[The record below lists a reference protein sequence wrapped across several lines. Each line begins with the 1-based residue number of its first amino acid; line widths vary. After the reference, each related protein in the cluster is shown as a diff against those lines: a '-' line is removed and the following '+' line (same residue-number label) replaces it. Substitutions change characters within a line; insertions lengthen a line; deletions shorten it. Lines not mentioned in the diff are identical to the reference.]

1 MAVSKLGRLLIEAG
15 LITRFQLN
23 KALEE
28 QKKTGEKL
36 GTLLVKMGFISE
48 EKLNEFLSQQYK
60 IPSVNLSDIDI
71 DIEAA
76 KMIPMQ
82 MAQNYKAIPFK
93 REGKTLHVAMAN
105 PLDMIT
111 IDELKFSTQMDVK
124 PYIATEGSILATID
138 RVYENEILDDI
149 DIDDEYDDD
158 DDIDL
163 EIIKESEEDEGNIS
177 DLALQLGKGPAV
189 EFVNR
194 MLKQAVE
201 MRASDLHIEP
211 YEKRSRVRFRIDG
224 MLREVMAPKKELHK
238 SIVAR
243 IKVMAKMKIQE
254 SRRPQD
260 ARMKLKI
267 KGKPIDLRISTVPT
281 MYGEKVAIRILDQS
295 RVSFDF
301 KELGMEEEQYK
312 EFMRAVKNPYGIV
325 LVTGPTG
332 SGKTTTLY
340 AAVSAINSEEIN
352 ITTAEDPIEFS
363 LPGINQ
369 LQVNES
375 IGLTFAAALRAYLRQ
390 DPNVIMV
397 GEIRD
402 QETAEI
408 AIRAALTGHLVLS
421 TVHTNSAAATVT
433 RLVNMGV
440 ENFLLASTVNLVE
453 SQRLIRKLCDN
464 CKVPYTPSQEE
475 LIRAGISPDDIE
487 GHQIYKARPGG
498 CEKCGGTGYY
508 GMVGIFEV
516 MPVTPTI
523 RKMILDNASTD
534 EIQHQA
540 EKEGMLTLRKAAI
553 NKLKEGVTDI
563 IEVVRE
569 TSIR

>member
-1 MAVSKLGRLLIEAG
+1 MATISKLGRLLIEAG

-23 KALEE
+23 KALAE

-60 IPSVNLSDIDI
+60 IPAVNLSEIEIDEVAVKL
-71 DIEAA
+71 IEKNVALRN
-76 KMIPMQ
+76 KV
-82 MAQNYKAIPFK
+82 IPFK
-93 REGKTLHVAMAN
+93 RTGNILHVAMAN
-105 PLDMIT
+105 PLDMQI
-111 IDELKFSTQMDVK
+111 IDDLKFSTQLEIK
-124 PYIATEGSILATID
+124 PYISSEGSIVSTLDNI
-138 RVYENEILDDI
+138 YENEILDDI
-149 DIDDEYDDD
+149 EIDEDDDE
-158 DDIDL
+158 DIEL
-163 EIIKESEEDEGNIS
+163 EILKEDKENDGLS
-177 DLALQLGKGPAV
+177 DIALEAASTRGPAV
-189 EFVNR
+189 QLVNK
-194 MLKQAVE
+194 LLINAVE
-201 MRASDLHIEP
+201 SRAGDIHIEP
-211 YEKRSRVRFRIDG
+211 YEKRLRVRFRIDG
-224 MLREVMAPKKELHK
+224 MLREVMEPPLPLHK
-238 SIVAR
+238 AMVAR
-243 IKVMAKMKIQE
+243 IKVMSNMKVQE
-254 SRRPQD
+254 SRKPQD
-260 ARMKLKI
+260 ARMKLKV

-301 KELGMEEEQYK
+301 AELGMEKEQYK
-312 EFMRAVKNPYGIV
+312 EFMKAVKNPYGIV

-340 AAVSAINSEEIN
+340 AAVNAINSEDVN
-352 ITTAEDPIEFS
+352 ITTAEDPVEFS
-363 LPGINQ
+363 LHGINQ
-369 LQVNES
+369 LQVNEG
-375 IGLTFAAALRAYLRQ
+375 IGLTFASALRAYLRQ

-402 QETAEI
+402 KETAEI

-464 CKVPYTPSQEE
+464 CKVPYTPTKDE
-475 LIRAGISPDDIE
+475 LFRAHINPDDLD
-487 GHQIYKARPGG
+487 GHKIYKARQGG
-498 CEKCGGTGYY
+498 CDKCGGTGYY

-516 MPVTPTI
+516 LPVTPII

-534 EIQHQA
+534 DIQEQA
-540 EKEGMLTLRKAAI
+540 IKEGMVSLRMSAI
-553 NKLKEGVTDI
+553 NKLKEGITDI
-563 IEVVRE
+563 VEVIRE